1 MTKSDPDLQLVQ
13 RVQEGDLSAFDL
25 LFERYKHRLQSVAY
39 RYLDSQEEAEEVV
52 QDTFVKVYQSINS
65 FRGTS
70 KFYTWLYR
78 IATNT
83 AKTYLVRKERK
94 LMDQVIRLDD
104 EQIFVE
110 STALIETDTPENI
123 YEEQE
128 LELILNAAIQEL
140 EPDLR
145 DTLTLREYAALNY
158 EQIAEILDSP
168 VGTVRSRLF
177 RAREFLSET
186 IDTWISGTG

>member
-1 MTKSDPDLQLVQ
+1 
-13 RVQEGDLSAFDL
+13 
-25 LFERYKHRLQSVAY
+25 
-39 RYLDSQEEAEEVV
+39 
-52 QDTFVKVYQSINS
+52 
-65 FRGTS
+65 
-70 KFYTWLYR
+70 
-78 IATNT
+78 
-83 AKTYLVRKERK
+83 
-94 LMDQVIRLDD
+94 MDQVIRLDD

-158 EQIAEILDSP
+158 EQIAEILDCP